1 MNALIFAAG
10 LGTRLRPLTDT
21 MPKALVPI
29 AGRTLLEYQI
39 DALKRAGITDIIIN
53 VHHFAQQIIDFVND
67 HNHFGCHIMISDERD
82 LLLDTGGGLLKA
94 WQTYASGEP
103 ILALNVDILSAIDL
117 RTVIDAY
124 NPEEL
129 GVLVVKDRQ
138 TQRYLC
144 FDDDNRLIGWT
155 NIATGECKPASFHL
169 SPLASGHS
177 PFLAFSGMQILAP
190 QTLPLLQNFAQTHG
204 PKFSVIDFY
213 LHVVESQAG
222 TLRALPLDV
231 PLLDVGKIDQLATA
245 ESFARSL

>member
-1 MNALIFAAG
+1 MFALIFAAG

-29 AGRTLLEYQI
+29 GGQTLLEYQI
-39 DALKRAGITDIIIN
+39 DHLKRAGVTDIIIN
-53 VHHFAQQIIDFVND
+53 VHHFGQQIIDFVNAHD
-67 HNHFGCHIMISDERD
+67 NFGCHIMISDERD

-94 WQTYASGEP
+94 WQTYAAGEP

-117 RTVIDAY
+117 RTVMDAY
-124 NPEEL
+124 NPDEL
-129 GVLVVKDRQ
+129 GILVVKARP

-155 NIATGECKPASFHL
+155 NIATGEVKGKDGKH
-169 SPLASGHS
+169 
-177 PFLAFSGMQILAP
+177 LAFSGLQVLSP
-190 QTLPLLQNFAQTHG
+190 QVLPLLQEFAQEKG

-222 TLRALPLDV
+222 VLRALPLDV
-231 PLLDVGKIDQLATA
+231 PLLDVGKIDQLSEA
-245 ESFARSL
+245 EKFAENLKISTK

>member
-67 HNHFGCHIMISDERD
+67 HNQFGCHIMISDERD

-94 WQTYASGEP
+94 WQTYAAGEP

-117 RTVIDAY
+117 RTVMAAY
-124 NPEEL
+124 NPDEL

-169 SPLASGHS
+169 SPLASCHS
-177 PFLAFSGMQILAP
+177 PL
-190 QTLPLLQNFAQTHG
+190 FA
-204 PKFSVIDFY
+204 SR
-213 LHVVESQAG
+213 L
-222 TLRALPLDV
+222 
-231 PLLDVGKIDQLATA
+231 
-245 ESFARSL
+245 